1 MIAVTL
7 NEDIYFIFISKCR
20 ISKSVTNIQ
29 LDIFSEIQIYALVSS
44 KHLTALWHLLV
55 QYT

>member
-1 MIAVTL
+1 MVAVTL
-7 NEDIYFIFISKCR
+7 NEDIYFIFISKCQ
-20 ISKSVTNIQ
+20 ISKSLTNIQ
-29 LDIFSEIQIYALVSS
+29 LDIFSEIQIYTFLSS